1 MGKYIITIEEIID
14 EDFEIVADN
23 AKQAM
28 RIAEDKYKSSEI
40 ILEKN
45 NVSFRQMAVQKLNGD
60 ITDWFEF

>member
-28 RIAEDKYKSSEI
+28 RIAEDKYKLGEFV
-40 ILEKN
+40 LKNN
-45 NVSFRQMAVQKLNGD
+45 NVSFRQMAIRKHDSD